1 MSMKLFVRNL
11 PPEISGEDLRQL
23 FAQAGTVESA
33 SVLTDRDTGRSRG
46 LAFVS
51 MATREEGQAAVAAF
65 DGAEVGGRSLSVK
78 EARPHGGG
86 GSYAKSRALS
96 W

>member
-1 MSMKLFVRNL
+1 MSMKLFVRNF
-11 PPEISGEDLRQL
+11 PPEISSEDLRQL
-23 FAQAGTVESA
+23 FAQAGTVESV

-51 MATREEGQAAVAAF
+51 MATWEEGRSAVAAF
-65 DGAEVGGRSLSVK
+65 DGAEVGGHSLSVK
-78 EARPHGGG
+78 EARPHASG